1 VRFARQIITLSKP
14 RVIFLLVVTG
24 AAGVWKASE
33 GDPDIAILLAVIFG
47 GTLASAGS
55 NAINQA
61 FDSDIDAL
69 MRRTRHRP
77 VPSNNIGAF
86 YASAVG
92 MFFII
97 LSILIMFQWT
107 NLLASILM
115 MVAAAV
121 YVFVYT
127 IVLKRRSWNNIVIGG
142 AAGAFPPLIGATA
155 VSGEITAIGLYMFG
169 FIFFWTP
176 PHFWTLSILLKDDYA
191 DAKIPMLSVVA
202 SLRDTTV
209 QIALYVMLLIV
220 FSWLPVVAGY
230 AGLTFAFSSSIL
242 GVFWLQKIRLMFKEP
257 SSKNTLS
264 TYKFSLLH
272 LALVFLV
279 LALEPHLPWY

>member
-1 VRFARQIITLSKP
+1 MRFARQIITLSKP

-77 VPSNNIGAF
+77 VPSNDIGAF

-272 LALVFLV
+272 LAVVFLV

>member
-1 VRFARQIITLSKP
+1 MRFARQIITLSKP

-69 MRRTRHRP
+69 MRRTKHRP
-77 VPSNNIGAF
+77 VPSNDIGAF

-176 PHFWTLSILLKDDYA
+176 PHFWTVSILLKDDYA

>member
-1 VRFARQIITLSKP
+1 MRFARQIITLSKP

-77 VPSNNIGAF
+77 VPSNDIGAF

-272 LALVFLV
+272 LALVFLG

>member
-1 VRFARQIITLSKP
+1 MRFARQIITLSKP

>member
-1 VRFARQIITLSKP
+1 MRFARQIITLSKP

-69 MRRTRHRP
+69 MRRTKHRP
-77 VPSNNIGAF
+77 VPSNDIGAF

-92 MFFII
+92 MLFII
-97 LSILIMFQWT
+97 LSILIMFLWT

>member
-1 VRFARQIITLSKP
+1 MRFARQIITLSKP

-77 VPSNNIGAF
+77 VPSNDIGAF

-97 LSILIMFQWT
+97 LSILIMFLWT

-121 YVFVYT
+121 YVLVYT

>member
-77 VPSNNIGAF
+77 VPSNDIGAF

-272 LALVFLV
+272 LAVVFLV

>member
-1 VRFARQIITLSKP
+1 MRFARQIITLSKP

-77 VPSNNIGAF
+77 VPSNDIGAF

>member
-1 VRFARQIITLSKP
+1 MRFARQIITLSKP

-77 VPSNNIGAF
+77 VPSNDIGAF

-97 LSILIMFQWT
+97 LSILIMFLWT

>member
-1 VRFARQIITLSKP
+1 MRFARQIITLSKP

-77 VPSNNIGAF
+77 VPSNDIGAF

-202 SLRDTTV
+202 CLRDTTV

-272 LALVFLV
+272 LALAVSYT
-279 LALEPHLPWY
+279 HLRAHETLR

>member
-1 VRFARQIITLSKP
+1 MRFARQIITLYKP

-77 VPSNNIGAF
+77 VPSNDIGAF

-279 LALEPHLPWY
+279 LALAPHLPWY

>member
-1 VRFARQIITLSKP
+1 MKFARQIITLSKP
-14 RVIFLLVVTG
+14 RVISLLVVTG

-47 GTLASAGS
+47 GTLASAGA

-61 FDSDIDAL
+61 LDSDIDAL
-69 MRRTRHRP
+69 MRRTKHRP
-77 VPSNNIGAF
+77 VPSNDIGAF

-92 MFFII
+92 MLFII
-97 LSILIMFQWT
+97 LSMLIMLQWT

-176 PHFWTLSILLKDDYA
+176 PHFWALSLLLKDDYA
-191 DAKIPMLSVVA
+191 EAKIPMLSVVA
-202 SLRDTTV
+202 SRADTTI
-209 QIALYVMLLIV
+209 QIGLYVMLLNAL
-220 FSWLPVVAGY
+220 SWLPVVAGY
-230 AGLTFAFSSSIL
+230 AGLTFACVSTIL
-242 GVFWLQKIRLMFKEP
+242 GLFWLRKISLMSQVP
-257 SSKNTLS
+257 SHKNTLS
-264 TYKFSLLH
+264 TYKFSLLY

-279 LALEPHLPWY
+279 LAVEPHLPWY

>member
-1 VRFARQIITLSKP
+1 MRFARQIISLSKP

-77 VPSNNIGAF
+77 VPSNDIGAF

>member
-1 VRFARQIITLSKP
+1 MRFARQIITLSKP

-77 VPSNNIGAF
+77 VPSNDIGAF

-264 TYKFSLLH
+264 TYKFSFCLLYTS
-272 LALVFLV
+272 
-279 LALEPHLPWY
+279 PSPRDRG

>member
-1 VRFARQIITLSKP
+1 MRFARQIITLSKP

-77 VPSNNIGAF
+77 VPSNDIGAF

-264 TYKFSLLH
+264 TYKFSL
-272 LALVFLV
+272 
-279 LALEPHLPWY
+279 

>member
-1 VRFARQIITLSKP
+1 MRFARQIITLSKP

-77 VPSNNIGAF
+77 VPSNDIGAF

-97 LSILIMFQWT
+97 LSILIMLQWT

>member
-1 VRFARQIITLSKP
+1 MKFARQIITLSKP
-14 RVIFLLVVTG
+14 RVISLLVVTG

-33 GDPDIAILLAVIFG
+33 GDPDIVTLLAVIFG
-47 GTLASAGS
+47 GTLASAGA

-61 FDSDIDAL
+61 LDSDIDAL
-69 MRRTRHRP
+69 MRRTKHRP
-77 VPSNNIGAF
+77 VPSNDIGAF
-86 YASAVG
+86 YASAIG
-92 MFFII
+92 MLFII
-97 LSILIMFQWT
+97 LSMLIMLQWT

-115 MVAAAV
+115 MFAAAV

-176 PHFWTLSILLKDDYA
+176 PHFWALSLLLKDDYEE
-191 DAKIPMLSVVA
+191 AKIPMLSVVA

-220 FSWLPVVAGY
+220 LSWLPFVAGY
-230 AGLTFAFSSSIL
+230 AGITFALSSSIL
-242 GVFWLQKIRLMFKEP
+242 GLFWLMKIRLMFKDP
-257 SSKNTLS
+257 SSKNTLN

-272 LALVFLV
+272 LALVFLI
-279 LALEPHLPWY
+279 LAVEPHLPWY

>member
-1 VRFARQIITLSKP
+1 MRFARQIITLSKP

-77 VPSNNIGAF
+77 VPSNDIGAF

-92 MFFII
+92 MLFII
-97 LSILIMFQWT
+97 LSILIMFLWT

>member
-1 VRFARQIITLSKP
+1 MRFARQIITLSKP

-77 VPSNNIGAF
+77 VPSNDIGAF

-127 IVLKRRSWNNIVIGG
+127 IVLKRRSLNNIVIGG

>member
-77 VPSNNIGAF
+77 VPSNDIGAF

>member
-1 VRFARQIITLSKP
+1 MRFARQIITLSKP

-77 VPSNNIGAF
+77 VPSNDIGAF

-97 LSILIMFQWT
+97 LSILIMFLWT

-121 YVFVYT
+121 YGFVYT

-155 VSGEITAIGLYMFG
+155 VSGEITAFGLYMFG

>member
-1 VRFARQIITLSKP
+1 MRFARQIITLSKP

-33 GDPDIAILLAVIFG
+33 GDPVIAILLAVIFG

-77 VPSNNIGAF
+77 VPSNDIGAF